1 MTVVDDATP
10 LDGAVIDV
18 AARVAW
24 ALRMARATAQVP
36 HTGLR
41 ALAGRVGASAARL
54 SRVETGRLRDG
65 RLTDAYERALGL
77 PEGSVRAPVD
87 IVCRTFP
94 DVSPPDL
101 DPGRVIDDVREL
113 SRLTE
118 RLQAP
123 EQVPGGAWLRWARAM
138 SAPGNIGFPEGPFL
152 DLLVRLVSEFVR
164 SVSYG
169 YPTRYEAL
177 ALLRCSAYGHLVLEV
192 VRAELGRP
200 HAHGLGDLMSVV
212 GEAPTEDA
220 VDWCLDLLRDGPVPA
235 ARVAA
240 LALENMGQVGGRR
253 LWVDIA
259 PRLVDAFNASGN
271 GTQQEASA
279 AHLIRLVPREAWTAR
294 RVVPGRPLPPLPP
307 VPRVSRAQADTRWR
321 ECRDAAL
328 DIGEQVGVGEQ
339 PMLARLLHDIAFGP
353 WETRAATSYLL
364 LGAVPS
370 LVAPVAGHVARVA
383 QEASHPS
390 VRERAA
396 RRLSALLN
404 GHHLQVAEA
413 WLDSDDPVLGR
424 TALAAVGAAGR
435 HVPADAL
442 LRALRDPAT
451 RGLALGSAG
460 LAGHP
465 VLADLAGSEDH
476 PADVRSAARWW
487 LDHGARVVE

>member
-1 MTVVDDATP
+1 MTVVDDATA
-10 LDGAVIDV
+10 LDGALIDV
-18 AARVAW
+18 AARAAW
-24 ALRMARATAQVP
+24 VLRMARATAEVP
-36 HTGLR
+36 DRGLR
-41 ALAGRVGASAARL
+41 ALAGRMGTSAARL

-94 DVSPPDL
+94 DLSPPDL
-101 DPGRVIDDVREL
+101 DPGRVVDDVREL

-123 EQVPGGAWLRWARAM
+123 EPVPGGTWLRWARAM

-152 DLLVRLVSEFVR
+152 DLLVRLASELARAVSH
-164 SVSYG
+164 G

-192 VRAELGRP
+192 ARAEVARP
-200 HAHGLGDLMSVV
+200 HAHGLGDLMSAV
-212 GEAPTEDA
+212 GEAPTADA
-220 VDWCLDLLRDGPVPA
+220 LDWCLDLLRDGPAPA

-240 LALENMGQVGGRR
+240 LAIENMGQVGGTG

-259 PRLVDAFNASGN
+259 PRLVDAFDASEA

-294 RVVPGRPLPPLPP
+294 RLVPARPLPPLPQQ
-307 VPRVSRAQADTRWR
+307 PRVSRAQADTRWR
-321 ECRDAAL
+321 ECREAAL

-364 LGAVPS
+364 LSAVPS

-383 QEASHPS
+383 QEASHTG

-396 RRLSALLN
+396 RRLAPLLN
-404 GHHLQVAEA
+404 GHHLPVAEA
-413 WLDSDDPVLGR
+413 WLDSEDPVLGR

-435 HVPADAL
+435 HVPAEIL
-442 LRALRDPAT
+442 LAALRDPAT

-465 VLADLAGSEDH
+465 VLAGLAGSADQ
-476 PADVRSAARWW
+476 PADVRAAARWW
-487 LDHGARVVE
+487 LDHGARVAE